1 VAQQNILVGTT
12 VNDGTGDPLRTA
24 FVKTQNNFSDLYT
37 NYVSNAQLIA
47 NLTGYVTTSS
57 LSGNIALYSSNN
69 SSYLGGVAAASY
81 QLNSTLNANI
91 SSYLPSYGG
100 ALNATSISIG
110 SNVTVNTSGLYTG
123 NSVDLTTGTGAT
135 VANDTIIFIGNNGSN
150 SYLTTGTL
158 SVNAVTI
165 ANTTGVYTGTVNA
178 ASHTVGTS
186 TIANSTG
193 VFTSIVNGASIT
205 VGTTVVANST
215 GIVTPTA
222 TIGTST
228 IANSTGVY
236 TGTVNAASHTVGTST
251 IANST
256 GVYTGTVN
264 AASHTVGT
272 SSVVNATGIWT
283 TGVVN
288 GSSYS
293 IGTLFVANTAG
304 VYTGLVNTAVISIGN
319 SSVNTYMNSSSIN
332 MYANAGMVPSQL
344 YIFNSTIASTPSY
357 VLATGVGSIAVTAI
371 ANGTLGTGIY
381 AYAPTLGSVAGQ
393 FVSGPSGN
401 GITATSTNGYGVW
414 AQSNGSA
421 IYAIAGNT
429 TANIITLAISTGAVV
444 MNMFGNGNI
453 GLGNT
458 APVDRLS
465 ISGAIHTT
473 GYVNSFSH
481 ISGSYGSAT
490 GGFVGNTTFVGVGNS
505 TVNAVLSTTKL
516 TVGGLIDSNTSKVT
530 ILPNTQ
536 FGGSI
541 SANSN
546 IIITRPDGRLVF
558 QDAGYVSN
566 ANEMY
571 IARSTVSGLNHIEFS
586 SANSATNYF
595 RYNDYGVYA
604 FSSNGNITLTVGN
617 NTVNTVSNG
626 SAISVGSSFIANATG
641 VYTTGVVNSAG
652 ISTTG
657 VFNIA
662 SANVLSQVL
671 TDGATVSWNIA
682 LGQIATV
689 TLAGNRTMAAPT
701 NLKVGRYVLYVKQ
714 DAVGTRLMTWNSVF
728 KWANGTAPTLT
739 TNANATD
746 VLRFDSD
753 GTNLYAGYNT
763 LNVK

>member
-1 VAQQNILVGTT
+1 MAQQNIIVGTT

-24 FVKTQNNFSDLYT
+24 FIKTQNNFSDLYT

-69 SSYLGGVAAASY
+69 SSYLGGVVAASY

-91 SSYLPSYGG
+91 SSYLPSYAGI
-100 ALNATSISIG
+100 LNATSISIG

-123 NSVDLTTGTGAT
+123 NSVDLTTGAGAT
-135 VANDTIIFIGNNGSN
+135 VANDTIIFIGNNSSN
-150 SYLTTGTL
+150 SYLTTGML

-228 IANSTGVY
+228 IANSTGIY
-236 TGTVNAASHTVGTST
+236 TSVVNGSSHTVGTST

-293 IGTLFVANTAG
+293 IGTQFVANTAG
-304 VYTGLVNTAVISIGN
+304 VYTGLVNTAIISIGN
-319 SSVNTYMNSSSIN
+319 SSVNTYVNSSSIN
-332 MYANAGMVPSQL
+332 MYANAGMVPQQL

-381 AYAPTLGSVAGQ
+381 AYAPTTGSVAGQ

-429 TANIITLAISTGAVV
+429 SANIVTLASSGGAVILNV
-444 MNMFGNGNI
+444 FGNGSI
-453 GLGNT
+453 GFGNT
-458 APVDRLS
+458 APIDRLS
-465 ISGAIHTT
+465 VSGSIFTS
-473 GYVNSFSH
+473 GYVNSTSH
-481 ISGSYGSAT
+481 VSGSYGSAT
-490 GGFVGNTTFVGVGNS
+490 GGGLLNSTIIAVGNS
-505 TVNAVLSTTKL
+505 TVNAYINTTAFYS
-516 TVGGLIDSNTSKVT
+516 GSNTG
-530 ILPNTQ
+530 IYAA
-536 FGGSI
+536 
-541 SANSN
+541 ANS
-546 IIITRPDGRLVF
+546 
-558 QDAGYVSN
+558 
-566 ANEMY
+566 Y
-571 IARSTVSGLNHIEFS
+571 IFFNSGLSNRVIIDNIGRFGIGTFPS
-586 SANSATNYF
+586 QPL
-595 RYNDYGVYA
+595 DV
-604 FSSNGNITLTVGN
+604 NGNTFISGN
-617 NTVNTVSNG
+617 AQINGIVN
-626 SAISVGSSFIANATG
+626 ASSFTIGTSVIANATG

-671 TDGATVSWNIA
+671 VDGATISWNIA
-682 LGQIATV
+682 LGQIATI
-689 TLAGNRTMAAPT
+689 TIANNRTIAAPT
-701 NLKVGRYVLYVKQ
+701 NLKVGSYVLYVKQ

-739 TNANATD
+739 TNASATD

>member
-1 VAQQNILVGTT
+1 MAQQNILVGTT

-47 NLTGYVTTSS
+47 NLSNYVTTSS
-57 LSGNIALYSSNN
+57 LSGNIAIYSSNN

-91 SSYLPSYGG
+91 SSYLPSYAG

-123 NSVDLTTGTGAT
+123 NSVDLTTGAGAT
-135 VANDTIIFIGNNGSN
+135 VANDTIIFIGNNSSN
-150 SYLTTGTL
+150 SYLTTGML

-165 ANTTGVYTGTVNA
+165 ANTSGVYTGTVNA

-236 TGTVNAASHTVGTST
+236 AGIINATSHTVGTST

-256 GVYTGTVN
+256 GVYTGVVN
-264 AASHTVGT
+264 GSSITVGT
-272 SSVVNATGIWT
+272 SSIINATGVWT

-293 IGTLFVANTAG
+293 IGTQFVANTAG

-332 MYANAGMVPSQL
+332 MYANAGMVPTQL

-371 ANGTLGTGIY
+371 ANGSLGTGIY
-381 AYAPTLGSVAGQ
+381 AYAPTTGSVAGQ

-429 TANIITLAISTGAVV
+429 SANIVTLASSVGAVI
-444 MNMFGNGNI
+444 MNVFGNGSI
-453 GLGNT
+453 GFGNT

-465 ISGAIHTT
+465 VSGSIFTS

-490 GGFVGNTTFVGVGNS
+490 GGSILNSTILAVGNS
-505 TVNAVLSTTKL
+505 TVNAYINTTAVYSSSNTGIYTAANSYIFFNSGLTNRVIIDNIGRFGIGTFPSQPLDVNGNTYISGNAQINGIVNASSL
-516 TVGGLIDSNTSKVT
+516 TVGTSVT
-530 ILPNTQ
+530 
-536 FGGSI
+536 
-541 SANSN
+541 
-546 IIITRPDGRLVF
+546 
-558 QDAGYVSN
+558 
-566 ANEMY
+566 
-571 IARSTVSGLNHIEFS
+571 
-586 SANSATNYF
+586 
-595 RYNDYGVYA
+595 
-604 FSSNGNITLTVGN
+604 
-617 NTVNTVSNG
+617 
-626 SAISVGSSFIANATG
+626 ANATG

-652 ISTTG
+652 ISTSG

-671 TDGATVSWNIA
+671 VDGTTVSWNIA
-682 LGQIATV
+682 LGQIATI
-689 TLAGNRTMAAPT
+689 TLANNRTMAAPT
-701 NLKVGRYVLYVKQ
+701 NLKVGSYVLYVKQ

>member
-1 VAQQNILVGTT
+1 MAQQNIIVGTT

-24 FVKTQNNFSDLYT
+24 FIKTQNNFSDLYT

-69 SSYLGGVAAASY
+69 SSYLGGVVAASY

-91 SSYLPSYGG
+91 SSYLPSYAGI
-100 ALNATSISIG
+100 LNATSISIG

-123 NSVDLTTGTGAT
+123 NSVDLTTGAGAT
-135 VANDTIIFIGNNGSN
+135 VANDTIIFIGNNSSN
-150 SYLTTGTL
+150 SYLTTGML

-228 IANSTGVY
+228 IANSTGIY
-236 TGTVNAASHTVGTST
+236 TSVVNGSSHTVGTST

-293 IGTLFVANTAG
+293 IGTQFVANTAG
-304 VYTGLVNTAVISIGN
+304 VYTSLVNTAIISIGN
-319 SSVNTYMNSSSIN
+319 SSVNTYVNSSSIN
-332 MYANAGMVPSQL
+332 MYANAGMVPQQL

-381 AYAPTLGSVAGQ
+381 AYAPTTGSVAGQ

-429 TANIITLAISTGAVV
+429 SANIVTLASSGGAVILNV
-444 MNMFGNGNI
+444 FGNGSI
-453 GLGNT
+453 GFGNT
-458 APVDRLS
+458 APIDRLS
-465 ISGAIHTT
+465 VSGSIFTS
-473 GYVNSFSH
+473 GYVNSTSH

-490 GGFVGNTTFVGVGNS
+490 GGGLLNSTIIAVGNS
-505 TVNAVLSTTKL
+505 TVNAYINTTAFYS
-516 TVGGLIDSNTSKVT
+516 GSNTG
-530 ILPNTQ
+530 IYAA
-536 FGGSI
+536 
-541 SANSN
+541 ANS
-546 IIITRPDGRLVF
+546 
-558 QDAGYVSN
+558 
-566 ANEMY
+566 Y
-571 IARSTVSGLNHIEFS
+571 IFFNSGLSNRVIIDNIGRFGIGTFPS
-586 SANSATNYF
+586 QPL
-595 RYNDYGVYA
+595 DV
-604 FSSNGNITLTVGN
+604 NGNTFISGN
-617 NTVNTVSNG
+617 AQINGIVN
-626 SAISVGSSFIANATG
+626 ASSFTIGTSVIANATG

-671 TDGATVSWNIA
+671 VDGATISWNIA
-682 LGQIATV
+682 LGQIATI
-689 TLAGNRTMAAPT
+689 TIANNRTIAAPT
-701 NLKVGRYVLYVKQ
+701 NLKVGSYVLYVKQ

-739 TNANATD
+739 TNASATD